1 MIKTLQKRF
10 IFSAMLAISILLI
23 VLLGVI
29 NVGNILLSERQ
40 SRQTANMLLNEELR
54 GQPPREKRPRDFGNP
69 PIDANT
75 KMSAIYFTVQV
86 GANHTIF
93 SVNTERIADIS
104 NEDAANLCRQVME
117 QDRSKGKIQNF
128 LFRAA
133 KNQRDGTLIYLFLD
147 TTAQQH
153 TILRVAFFSLTAG
166 LLCFVAM
173 LLLVILISK
182 KAIRPIAEN
191 IERQKQFVTDAGH
204 EIKTPLAI
212 ILANAEA
219 MELYQG
225 DNKWL
230 KNIREQT
237 VRLNGLMQNLLALAK
252 ADETQTVL
260 RMEKLSFLSEI
271 SEALEAFSEPIRL
284 KELKLITKIEPD
296 LSLQADR
303 EQIRRLL
310 SVLFDNAVKY
320 SPAKGELLISC
331 QRDGKKINFTVR
343 NQCEKLPDCPPEK
356 LFDRFYRSNA
366 ARTQKTG
373 GYGIGLSIAKTIVE
387 SHGGAICAAY
397 VPPDQIAFTATF
409 PPYPILE
416 RRQPNELSS

>member
-10 IFSAMLAISILLI
+10 IFSAMLAVSILLI
-23 VLLGVI
+23 VLLGAI
-29 NVGNILLSERQ
+29 NVGNVLLSERQ

-54 GQPPREKRPRDFGNP
+54 VQPPREERPRDFLDLP
-69 PIDANT
+69 MDANT
-75 KMSAIYFTVQV
+75 KMSAVYFTVQV
-86 GANHTIF
+86 GADHTIF
-93 SVNTERIADIS
+93 GVNTERIADIS
-104 NEDAANLCRQVME
+104 DEDAANLCRQVME
-117 QDRSKGKIQNF
+117 QDRSEGKIRNF

-133 KNQRDGTLIYLFLD
+133 ENQKDGSLIYLFLD
-147 TTAQQH
+147 TTVQQH

-166 LLCFVAM
+166 LLCFVSM
-173 LLLVILISK
+173 LLLVMLISK

-225 DNKWL
+225 ENKWL

-252 ADETQTVL
+252 ADERQNL
-260 RMEKLSFLSEI
+260 MRMEDVSLSSEI
-271 SEALEAFSEPIRL
+271 SEALEAFSEPMRL
-284 KELKLITKIEPD
+284 KELKLSAQIEPN
-296 LSLQADR
+296 LVLRADR

-310 SVLFDNAVKY
+310 CVLFDNAVKY
-320 SPAKGELLISC
+320 SPPQGELQISC
-331 QRDGKKINFTVR
+331 QCDGKKINFTVQ
-343 NQCEKLPDCPPEK
+343 NQCEKLPDCPPGK
-356 LFDRFYRSNA
+356 LFDRFYRSDA
-366 ARTQKTG
+366 ARTRETG

-387 SHGGAICAAY
+387 SHGGTICATY
-397 VPPDQIAFTATF
+397 VPPNQIAFTTTF
-409 PPYPILE
+409 P
-416 RRQPNELSS
+416 QSAKKSAN